1 MKFSF
6 QVCRKEGKHFILIC
20 NVDLDKDGIR
30 LNDQDV
36 KKRMNDATNRFDYSV
51 TELQW
56 KFEGNVDK
64 RDI

>member
-1 MKFSF
+1 M
-6 QVCRKEGKHFILIC
+6 IC

>member
-1 MKFSF
+1 M
-6 QVCRKEGKHFILIC
+6 CC
-20 NVDLDKDGIR
+20 NVDLDKSGIR
-30 LNDQDV
+30 LNEQDV
-36 KKRMNDATNRFDYSV
+36 KERMTDATNRLHYSI